1 MSFALPPGLRHRMEA
16 DEDSD
21 LFEFSTH
28 HDEAD
33 SIRLVKGD

>member
-1 MSFALPPGLRHRMEA
+1 MSFAVPKGLRHQMEA
-16 DEDSD
+16 LEDSD

-33 SIRLVKGD
+33 SIRISQGD